1 MPHLELRFESRLEL
15 VSLAGAAVRAMCE
28 VRGVDPESAS
38 AIELLAVEIA
48 TNVVEHGYQGRSGE
62 PVQLRITFGD
72 EQVDVEV
79 ADTGEVLPAERVA
92 NAELPEILLHATE
105 DLPEGGFGL
114 ALVRMLADTVEVTSK
129 EGWNVLRF
137 TRRLKRRDAPE
148 EQA

>member
-28 VRGVDPESAS
+28 VRGVDPESTS

-48 TNVVEHGYQGRSGE
+48 TNVVEHGYQGRAGE
-62 PVQLRITFGD
+62 PVQLRISFGD

-92 NAELPEILLHATE
+92 NAELPEILLDATE

-137 TRRLKRRDAPE
+137 TRRLKRRDEAPE
-148 EQA
+148 E